1 MFASEPKNRA
11 DGNDTVWINV
21 LMRHVVVT
29 LDVLEVYRFRNTITL
44 IQIHQVALQVRVTE
58 DTPQTTFKVDIVD
71 NIESNESAE

>member
-1 MFASEPKNRA
+1 MFASELKNRA

-44 IQIHQVALQVRVTE
+44 IQIHQVALQVRVIE